1 MSRYPSFAEL
11 AEFDMGLAAVAVFL
25 ALVVGGAIVSIV
37 IEQAW
42 LGLRR
47 LWNLRKDRTNGR

>member
-1 MSRYPSFAEL
+1 MSRFSSFAEL
-11 AEFDMGLAAVAVFL
+11 AEFDMGLAACAALIAVWL
-25 ALVVGGAIVSIV
+25 GMALLSIV

-47 LWNLRKDRTNGR
+47 LWKIGKDRANDR